1 MWIRRY
7 FCLIRGDWTGISNV
21 DFGTGDKSIY
31 INAGSKNWATIRI
44 SLDSPSGEVFWYVS
58 IPNTIDNWAY
68 TDVTAEISE
77 ALGVKDVFFVVS
89 DDVVLN
95 SFLFSQ

>member
-44 SLDSPSGEVFWYVS
+44 SLDSPSGEVIVLQEKF
-58 IPNTIDNWAY
+58 
-68 TDVTAEISE
+68 
-77 ALGVKDVFFVVS
+77 S
-89 DDVVLN
+89 DM
-95 SFLFSQ
+95 FLFPIL

>member
-31 INAGSKNWATIRI
+31 INA
-44 SLDSPSGEVFWYVS
+44 
-58 IPNTIDNWAY
+58 
-68 TDVTAEISE
+68 
-77 ALGVKDVFFVVS
+77 
-89 DDVVLN
+89 VLKIEQ
-95 SFLFSQ
+95 L